1 MKISKIKISNLF
13 GIKEQSLDGKSI
25 EITGSNGK
33 GKTSILDAIRY
44 ALTNNSERDYI
55 VKKGES
61 EGEILIETDTGLSI
75 NRKKRT
81 QSSDYKSIKQ
91 NEKEVSSPES
101 FLKEI
106 FTPMQLNPVEFT
118 QMTKQEQN
126 RIILDLIEFDWD
138 LNWIKEKFGE
148 IPNGVNYEQNI
159 LEVLND
165 IQSENGEYYRLRQDI
180 NRDIRNNRA
189 FISDIAESLPENY
202 NAEKWENFNLTEKLK
217 ELMTIKEKNAKI
229 NEAKQFISS
238 YDNKVKGYEAERQI
252 SIAAEEKNISIERE
266 NLQKEVARLEEQI
279 KADVEKLEN
288 LDKTLE
294 DKKKIVNLEYEKKVT
309 ALNESIGRAKEYA
322 NQESI
327 DITKIQEECDLA
339 EKMKSYIN
347 EYKRMKEY
355 ENQIEKLN
363 VESEEFTRKIELA
376 RNLPAE
382 ILKTATIPVKGL
394 TVENGKPLIDGK
406 PISNLSEG
414 EQLILCVDVALSK
427 PNNLKLILLDGV
439 EKLSDSNR
447 KMLYDKC
454 KSAGL
459 QFIATRT
466 TNDNE
471 LVITEL

>member
-91 NEKEVSSPES
+91 NEKEVSSPET

-118 QMTKQEQN
+118 QMSKQEQN

-148 IPNGVNYEQNI
+148 IPSGVDYTQNI

-165 IQSENGEYYRLRQDI
+165 IQSENGEYYKARQDI

-189 FISDIAESLPENY
+189 FISDIAQGLPEKY
-202 NAEKWENFNLTEKLK
+202 DAKKWEEFNLTDKLK
-217 ELMTIKEKNAKI
+217 ELMTIKEQNARI

-252 SIAAEEKNISIERE
+252 AISAEEKNISIERE

-279 KADVEKLEN
+279 KADVEKLEGLN
-288 LDKTLE
+288 KTLE
-294 DKKKIVNLEYEKKVT
+294 DKKKIVNLEYEKKIT
-309 ALNESIGRAKEYA
+309 ALDESIGRAKEFA
-322 NQESI
+322 EKTPI
-327 DITKIQEECDLA
+327 DITKLQEECDLA

-355 ENQIEKLN
+355 EKQIETLN
-363 VESEEFTRKIELA
+363 FESEEYTKKIELA
-376 RNLPAE
+376 RNLPRRNF
-382 ILKTATIPVKGL
+382 KDC
-394 TVENGKPLIDGK
+394 NY
-406 PISNLSEG
+406 SS
-414 EQLILCVDVALSK
+414 
-427 PNNLKLILLDGV
+427 
-439 EKLSDSNR
+439 
-447 KMLYDKC
+447 
-454 KSAGL
+454 
-459 QFIATRT
+459 
-466 TNDNE
+466 
-471 LVITEL
+471 